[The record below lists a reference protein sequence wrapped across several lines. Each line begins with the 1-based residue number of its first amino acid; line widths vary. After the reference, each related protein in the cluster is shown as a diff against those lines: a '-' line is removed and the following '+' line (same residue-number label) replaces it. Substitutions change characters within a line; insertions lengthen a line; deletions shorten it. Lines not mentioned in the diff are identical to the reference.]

1 MIKKKFQNHIRL
13 IVLIISAF
21 LFTFYLIGNNISH
34 EKLKK
39 ELNEQNIY
47 ELSFEYIY
55 SEKRADIYYMICRPP
70 SSQSEIIDLIED
82 HFTATKLDDLFIRTQ
97 TLIDKL
103 ITSDGLTRKFDVILY
118 LHFIHPSDILPIGI
132 FPKNI
137 YDPELN
143 VSEQEIVTLTVTS
156 TASGY
161 ALEYYWNSNYC

>member
-1 MIKKKFQNHIRL
+1 MIKKKIQNHIRL
-13 IVLIISAF
+13 IVLIILAF
-21 LFTFYLIGNNISH
+21 LFTFYLIGNYISH

-103 ITSDGLTRKFDVILY
+103 ITSDGLTRKFDGILY

-132 FPKNI
+132 FPENI

-161 ALEYYWNSNYC
+161 ALEYYWNSNYL